1 MVQNK
6 FLGLKVDGKI
16 KRNGVLKASNGIVNF
31 TQQPDV
37 ENLLTNKVTF
47 TNITFVTQTGSIT
60 NGVTANTSNGCIT
73 TVKSTLGPDKTE
85 KFTVT
90 NAKVKKNSLVSV
102 QVIEYNANPGMPF
115 VHTANVKNG
124 SFDIRVKNIG
134 INALD
139 NAPIKIF
146 FSILN

>member
-16 KRNGVLKASNGIVNF
+16 RRNGVLEASGGIVNF

-47 TNITFVTQTGSIT
+47 TNGAFVEQKSSI
-60 NGVTANTSNGCIT
+60 NEEVTANTSNGCIT
-73 TVKSTLGPDKTE
+73 TYNPNLPPHTTI
-85 KFTVT
+85 TVDVV

-102 QVIEYNANPGMPF
+102 QVIEYNGPPDGIPV
-115 VHTANVKNG
+115 VHATNVENG
-124 SFDIRVKNIG
+124 SFGIRIG
-134 INALD
+134 NAGFFPLND
-139 NAPIKIF
+139 SIKIF